1 MIHMYAVPHSIASLP
16 HSAPVGIGNM
26 AYVTN
31 TEIDNSG
38 TLRAIHSHE
47 DITEIGLVYQ
57 GNGVHLIDGALYHIK
72 PGDLLLYNTKVLHQ
86 DIASSDEP
94 MRFFLCGVTG
104 LHLDGLRPGSIVPN
118 PSGGS
123 CHVES
128 GVYFDFILN
137 GFHMLEYSLKKQQSN
152 VSEMAHGF
160 LYALIAI
167 IRGLTEQVH
176 CTAKGEAH
184 SPDLSLAEEMR
195 QYINL
200 NYASNFTL
208 NDLAQRFHINR
219 FYASHVF
226 SETFGT
232 SPMQYRTRRRIGEAQ
247 SLLTSTDC
255 TITYISSIVGYD
267 DPNRFSQVFSQI
279 VGMSPS
285 KYRDLSVRS
294 PQPFR
299 K

>member
-57 GNGVHLIDGALYHIK
+57 GNGVHLIDGALYHSK

-160 LYALIAI
+160 LICTDCNYQRADRAGALHRKR
-167 IRGLTEQVH
+167 RGAQPGFVACGGNAAVYQPQLCV
-176 CTAKGEAH
+176 K
-184 SPDLSLAEEMR
+184 L
-195 QYINL
+195 Y
-200 NYASNFTL
+200 
-208 NDLAQRFHINR
+208 AQRSGAAVSHQQVLCVARFFRDVRHIPD
-219 FYASHVF
+219 AVPH
-226 SETFGT
+226 
-232 SPMQYRTRRRIGEAQ
+232 PAQ
-247 SLLTSTDC
+247 DW
-255 TITYISSIVGYD
+255 
-267 DPNRFSQVFSQI
+267 
-279 VGMSPS
+279 
-285 KYRDLSVRS
+285 
-294 PQPFR
+294 
-299 K
+299 